1 MEATIEPEGVQIP
14 INPEKRLLVNVARIL
29 RRAEEVHGQP
39 EHTLVVRANQ
49 LLESVLV
56 AGLGRPNQ

>member
-1 MEATIEPEGVQIP
+1 MEAAIEPEGVQIP
-14 INPEKRLLVNVARIL
+14 IDPEKRLLVYVARIL
-29 RRAEEVHGQP
+29 RRAEEVHGQS

-56 AGLGRPNQ
+56 AGLSRPN

>member
-1 MEATIEPEGVQIP
+1 MQVSIDTQKRFLIHVAGVF
-14 INPEKRLLVNVARIL
+14 
-29 RRAEEVHGQP
+29 RRAQKVHREP

-56 AGLGRPNQ
+56 AGLSSPN

>member
-1 MEATIEPEGVQIP
+1 MKAAIEPERVQVP
-14 INPEKRLLVNVARIL
+14 VDPEERFLINVACIL

-39 EHTLVVRANQ
+39 EHTLVIRAHQ

-56 AGLGRPNQ
+56 AGLGSPN